1 MVDTKLIRE
10 LVQLMAENDLT
21 AIELRDGEEQVSIK
35 RRSNEVPVVVAAPIQ
50 QVAGSAVAPATN
62 PTPEVEASPPPA
74 DPDAGLVPIVSPMVG
89 TLYLSPQPDADPFV
103 KVGTSVT
110 PDSVVCIIE
119 AMKVFNEIKAEVSG
133 TIERVLVGSESPL
146 EYGQPLFLVRPS
158 G

>member
-62 PTPEVEASPPPA
+62 PPPAVEASPPAA

>member
-35 RRSNEVPVVVAAPIQ
+35 RRTNEAPVVVAAPVQ
-50 QVAGSAVAPATN
+50 QVAGPPVAPATN
-62 PTPEVEASPPPA
+62 PAPAVEAPPPA
-74 DPDAGLVPIVSPMVG
+74 DDPDAGLVPIASPMVG
-89 TLYLSPQPDADPFV
+89 TFYSASQPDADPFV
-103 KVGTSVT
+103 KVGSSVT
-110 PDSVVCIIE
+110 PNSVVCIIE

-133 TIERVLVGSESPL
+133 TIERVLVGNESPL

>member
-62 PTPEVEASPPPA
+62 PPPAVEASPPPA